1 MFLLLFKSHTS
12 PVEETSLSKALNFSI
27 SSNILDS
34 KSNIWLK
41 SLVSD
46 RQTQPK
52 ILQIYFFHT
61 LKLEKG
67 HLTLNNVRK

>member
-46 RQTQPK
+46 R
-52 ILQIYFFHT
+52 
-61 LKLEKG
+61 
-67 HLTLNNVRK
+67 